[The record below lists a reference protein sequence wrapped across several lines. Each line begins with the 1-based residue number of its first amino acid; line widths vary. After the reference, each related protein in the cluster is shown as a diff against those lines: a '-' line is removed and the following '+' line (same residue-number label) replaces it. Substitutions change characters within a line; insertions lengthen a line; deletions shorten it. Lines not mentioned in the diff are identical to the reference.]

1 MIFGIAKILAFV
13 VVSERGFSYCVV
25 VVVVVVVVVMGSNP
39 EN

>member
-13 VVSERGFSYCVV
+13 VVSERGFSCC
-25 VVVVVVVVVMGSNP
+25 VVVVVVVMGSNP

>member
-13 VVSERGFSYCVV
+13 VVSEQGFSCCVV
-25 VVVVVVVVVMGSNP
+25 FVVVVVVMGSKP